1 MGILGTL
8 LKNRRAGETHLA
20 WNLPA
25 LSGPPTLALASEA
38 FRDGEAIPVEH
49 AGKRAGGRNT
59 SPPLAWSAAPSGTA
73 SLLLVVEDVD
83 APTSKP
89 FVHCVAVID
98 PSVHQ
103 LPTSGLSRQGP
114 ADGVRLLRSGMG
126 SGYLGPAPLRLPAVR
141 AGRCRGAGGGPGR
154 AIPASP
160 AARLGTGTGACPR
173 SPHWCLRTLRHPWA
187 RQFPAHGALYPAKSH
202 RSLVIVAPEPGR
214 VRN

>member
-20 WNLPA
+20 WNLPT
-25 LSGPPTLALASEA
+25 LSGPPTLTLTSEA

-83 APTSKP
+83 APTPRP

-98 PSVHQ
+98 PSVRQ
-103 LPTSGLSRQGP
+103 LPADGLSREDP

-126 SGYLGPAPLRLPAVR
+126 SGYLGPEPVRGHGPHRYVFQLFALAGAALPDGGQAERSRPRALLASVPGPALARGRL
-141 AGRCRGAGGGPGR
+141 
-154 AIPASP
+154 
-160 AARLGTGTGACPR
+160 TGVFER
-173 SPHWCLRTLRHPWA
+173 
-187 RQFPAHGALYPAKSH
+187 
-202 RSLVIVAPEPGR
+202 
-214 VRN
+214 